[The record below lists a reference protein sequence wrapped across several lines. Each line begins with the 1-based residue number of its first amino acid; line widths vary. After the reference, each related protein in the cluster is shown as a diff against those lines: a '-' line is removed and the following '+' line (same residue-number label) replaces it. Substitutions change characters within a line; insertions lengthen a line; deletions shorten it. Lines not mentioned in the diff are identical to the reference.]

1 MPDCEYSRESAKR
14 RTFIK
19 QAAVASG
26 ALLADWTA
34 LRPALASTTYSPLE
48 TAINQLGD
56 SNVQPNMMGVYGPWA
71 ASIVGDAP
79 ARLSFRRTQFQDM
92 EAWRKVAKQR
102 LLDCL
107 SQPNT
112 LPVTEV
118 KAEPAQIEDGLHIER
133 ISWQLPY
140 GATTRA
146 VLLKPA
152 GAKGKLPA
160 VLGLHDHGGNKY
172 FGHQKI
178 SKFGSNQHP
187 LMKYHQEHYYGGEA
201 WANALARR
209 GYAVLVHDTFTF
221 ASRRVLMKDV
231 TAQARGNVAPV
242 DDDSEEFIKIYNSF
256 AAQHEHL
263 LAKSL
268 FCAGTT
274 WPGVFVAEDQRALD
288 YLCSRDD
295 VDAARV
301 GCAGLSG
308 GGLRTVYLGGLDER
322 IRCACA
328 VGMMSTWRDYLLHK
342 CHTHTWMIY
351 IPNLPLDLDYPEV
364 LGLRVPLPT
373 MVLNNNE
380 DALFTLPEMQRADQ
394 ILGEVYAKANAAD
407 RYRCQYYAGPHKF
420 DLQMQDDAFKW
431 FDQWLKS

>member
-1 MPDCEYSRESAKR
+1 MPDSEPNQETVERREFLTKAAITSGVLMAEWGVMQ
-14 RTFIK
+14 
-19 QAAVASG
+19 QAISGPTVPTDAS
-26 ALLADWTA
+26 
-34 LRPALASTTYSPLE
+34 PY
-48 TAINQLGD
+48 NQGDLG
-56 SNVQPNMMGVYGPWA
+56 VQPNMMGVYGPWA
-71 ASIVGDAP
+71 SSIVGDKP
-79 ARLSFRRTQFQDM
+79 ARLSYRQPQFKDVD
-92 EAWRKVAKQR
+92 AWRKLAKQR
-102 LLDCL
+102 VIDCL
-107 SQPNT
+107 AQPST

-118 KAEPAQIEDGLHIER
+118 RTETAQVEDGLQVER

-140 GATTRA
+140 GPRTSA

-152 GAKGKLPA
+152 GATGRLPA

-178 SKFGSNQHP
+178 TRVGPNQHP
-187 LMKYHQEHYYGGEA
+187 MMKYHQEHYYEGEP

-209 GYAVLVHDTFTF
+209 GYVVLVHDTFAF
-221 ASRRVLMKDV
+221 ASRKVQMKDI
-231 TAQARGNVAPV
+231 AEQARNRVTPV
-242 DDDSEEFIKIYNSF
+242 DDDTEESIKTYNKF
-256 AAQHEHL
+256 AADHEHL
-263 LAKSL
+263 MAKSL

-274 WPGVFVAEDQRALD
+274 WPGVFVSEDQRALD

-295 VDAARV
+295 VDASRV

-328 VGMMSTWRDYLLHK
+328 VGMMSTWRDFMLHK
-342 CHTHTWMIY
+342 CYTHTWMIY

-380 DALFTLPEMQRADQ
+380 DSLFTLPEMKRAEQ
-394 ILGEVYAKANAAD
+394 ILADVYAKANAVD
-407 RYRCQYYAGPHKF
+407 RYRCQFYSGPHKF
-420 DLQMQDDAFKW
+420 DLQMQADAFQW
-431 FDQWLKS
+431 FDQWLKA